1 MSRLD
6 RSPNLTPAN
15 RIPLPA
21 QISQLA
27 ASNCRL
33 LAPWGTRASS
43 CETNRTGNIKVASL
57 APPWTF
63 GRPYS
68 VPPHQYLYRRNL
80 ILLFVRPGALPD
92 MTTEHVCEN
101 HAVGWK
107 SWLNLFA
114 AVPSTIR
121 SDRWKHDKRWQC
133 VDVST
138 LQRAI
143 PTSGRSYETDSVSHA
158 SFRRSLS

>member
-6 RSPNLTPAN
+6 QSSNLTPTN

-68 VPPHQYLYRRNL
+68 VPHQYLYRNL
-80 ILLFVRPGALPD
+80 ILLFVRPGALPN
-92 MTTEHVCEN
+92 MTTELVCEN
-101 HAVGWK
+101 HAVGRK
-107 SWLNLFA
+107 RWLNLFA

-158 SFRRSLS
+158 SFRRSPS

>member
-6 RSPNLTPAN
+6 QSPNLTPAN

-68 VPPHQYLYRRNL
+68 VPHQYLYRRNL

-92 MTTEHVCEN
+92 MTTELVCEN
-101 HAVGWK
+101 HALERK
-107 SWLNLFA
+107 RWLNLFA

-138 LQRAI
+138 LQWVI

-158 SFRRSLS
+158 SFRRSPS